1 VEEDYV
7 IFDDLDIWEAVS
19 EAIKLIVIDDRNK
32 RIRNRKYDYEAPGIN
47 IVRKFLYSMGRRNT
61 KGLTKAW
68 ESLTGLMYVWRI

>member
-1 VEEDYV
+1 MEDDYE
-7 IFDDLDIWEAVS
+7 IFDDLDIWEATS

-32 RIRNRKYDYEAPGIN
+32 RIRKYDHEAPGIN
-47 IVRKFLYSMGRRNT
+47 IVRKFLYSMGRRST